1 MTQIVLYCM
10 IVYKSRRNRQAHFIV
25 AKGDVIN
32 TYHQNKQTR
41 CHDTVLITG
50 SKDSAT
56 SVHAPPPH
64 TRYQDQRSIGACN
77 TPRLRALLSYATSN
91 TPVESAPPPPG
102 PPFPPHGYTGLQYAH
117 LQTRRLCC
125 FLGKSLKFSFMDSH
139 SRPLFPITSVVG
151 LTSTTYRYMYV
162 LLSVGGQMKR
172 VRAYDSHSIRLVRYI
187 SAGILFYLF
196 SARAYG
202 TGTGTQ
208 GSNTPQ
214 AKESQRYTAK
224 PAFTPKSSRP
234 PLPQHEIP

>member
-1 MTQIVLYCM
+1 M

-56 SVHAPPPH
+56 SVHAPPPN

-91 TPVESAPPPPG
+91 TPVESAPPPPWA
-102 PPFPPHGYTGLQYAH
+102 PLPAPRVHGVTICSSIDPSTLLLLRYLSPSNAASWI
-117 LQTRRLCC
+117 LTRAR
-125 FLGKSLKFSFMDSH
+125 SS
-139 SRPLFPITSVVG
+139 PITSVVG

-234 PLPQHEIP
+234 PLPRHEIP